1 MSTLLQ
7 LLTRLGS
14 FFIFLFLEGICIY
27 LVVRYNEGQ
36 ERIFINSTNIIAGKL
51 TEQSDRL
58 HRFFSLSTENTRLL
72 AENARLRAQI
82 ASAQYPDQLQ
92 RDSAIVLSPDSLV
105 LQQYTFTGAE
115 VVGNSV
121 TLRNNMITL
130 NRGSRHG
137 IRPKMGVITEN
148 GVVGIVRQV
157 GRHFSSVMS
166 ILHAQSRISARIRGE
181 RYFGSLV
188 WQGPDHRFIALE
200 DVPKYA
206 QIAVGDTIETSGY
219 SELFPAEILIGTIA
233 AYSLPPGESNYKI
246 SVKLTADLARVQYVY
261 VVNNLFQPEL
271 DSLLQ
276 AK

>member
-14 FFIFLFLEGICIY
+14 VFIFLFLEGICIY

-51 TEQSDRL
+51 TEQSDRF
-58 HRFFSLSTENTRLL
+58 HRFFNLSTENTRLL

-82 ASAQYPDQLQ
+82 ASAQYPDQLE

-121 TLRNNMITL
+121 ALRNNMLTL

-137 IRPKMGVITEN
+137 IRPNMGVITEN

-166 ILHAQSRISARIRGE
+166 VLHAQSRISARIRGE
-181 RYFGSLV
+181 RYFGSLT
-188 WQGPDHRFIALE
+188 WQGPDPRIMSLE

-206 QIAVGDTIETSGY
+206 QIAVGDTVETSGY
-219 SELFPAEILIGTIA
+219 SELFPAEILIGTIT

-246 SVKLTADLARVQYVY
+246 SVKLTTDLARVQYVY

-271 DSLLQ
+271 DSLRQ